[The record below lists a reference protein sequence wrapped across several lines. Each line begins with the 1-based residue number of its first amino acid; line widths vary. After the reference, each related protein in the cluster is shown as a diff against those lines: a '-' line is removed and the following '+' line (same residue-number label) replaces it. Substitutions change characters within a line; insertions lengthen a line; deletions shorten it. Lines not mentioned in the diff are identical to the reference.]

1 MRVLHVLDAACARR
15 TDYGRRT
22 QALLA
27 ALRAQGVQTVH
38 LSAPSA
44 HDGDGVH
51 ACRGAPGPAS
61 PPDAWPSDVWHLYR
75 TPPTGLSPWLGRPCR
90 GVVAAALLAFRLREL
105 AHLTRPDLIHVHP
118 PGNQAAAT
126 WPMARLARIPL
137 VVDVDRRNALGQ
149 GTSAF
154 ARFAYARAHAVAAPT
169 ADMRAVLCAAGVP
182 PRRIAILPPPIDVQA
197 GARQAVGARDTLDAP
212 LLAYAGDLDQADGID
227 LLLDALRDLR
237 RRCRTLRLLIA
248 GGGRRTEALEARIA
262 AYGLGGYVHVTGRP
276 AGRRTADVLARADVA
291 VFPTL
296 PNVAARAPSRHLLQ
310 AMASGCAIVA
320 SDIASHRELL
330 VHGHS
335 GMLFAAGSRAAL
347 VDVLAQLLEQTCR
360 QRALGLAAARSVA
373 ATHDWTATATRYRR
387 LYETILADTRR
398 RRSAGR

>member
-1 MRVLHVLDAACARR
+1 MRVLHVLDAACARP

-44 HDGDGVH
+44 HDGDGVL
-51 ACRGAPGPAS
+51 ARRGDPGPAS

-75 TPPTGLSPWLGRPCR
+75 TPPSRLPPWLGRPCR
-90 GVVAAALLAFRLREL
+90 DVAAAVSLAFRLREV

-118 PGNQAAAT
+118 PGSHAAAA
-126 WPMARLARIPL
+126 WPMARLARMPL
-137 VVDVDRRNALGQ
+137 VVDVDRRTALGQ
-149 GTSAF
+149 GASAL
-154 ARFAYARAHAVAAPT
+154 ARFAYVRAHAVAAPS
-169 ADMRAVLCAAGVP
+169 ADMRATLCAAGVP
-182 PRRIAILPPPIDVQA
+182 PRRIAILPPPIDVQS
-197 GARQAVGARDTLDAP
+197 GVRHAVRARDTLDAP
-212 LLAYAGDLDQADGID
+212 LLAYAGDLDRADGID

-262 AYGLGGYVHVTGRP
+262 AYGLGGYVHVTGRL
-276 AGRRTADVLARADVA
+276 AGRRTADVMARADVA
-291 VFPTL
+291 VFPAL
-296 PNVAARAPSRHLLQ
+296 PNAAARTPSRHLLQ
-310 AMASGCAIVA
+310 AMASGCAVVA
-320 SDIASHRELL
+320 SDIACHRDVL

-360 QRALGLAAARSVA
+360 LRALGLAAARSAA

-387 LYETILADTRR
+387 LYETILMETRR